1 MEGKT
6 CDRCGYELTGL
17 DVQGR
22 CPECG
27 GYYDSWSGEG
37 IGGGPMESVKRG
49 DWVVR
54 LFQAICLAFL
64 AVVMVGLGV
73 LFNWKSGETLPL
85 IFMGAIGAIF
95 LASSISIGISLK
107 RK

>member
-37 IGGGPMESVKRG
+37 IGGGPMESVRRG
-49 DWVVR
+49 DRVVR
-54 LFQAICLAFL
+54 LFQTICLAFL
-64 AVVMVGLGV
+64 AVAMVGLGV
-73 LFNWKSGETLPL
+73 LFSWKSGAALPL
-85 IFMGAIGAIF
+85 IFMGVIGAIF
-95 LASSISIGISLK
+95 LASAISIGISLK